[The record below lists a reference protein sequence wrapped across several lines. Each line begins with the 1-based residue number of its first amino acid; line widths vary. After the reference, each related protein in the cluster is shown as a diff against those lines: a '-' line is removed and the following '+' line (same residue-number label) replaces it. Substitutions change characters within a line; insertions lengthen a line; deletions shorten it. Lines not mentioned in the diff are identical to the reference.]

1 MQERRPLSRPQSLTD
16 AVVMYV
22 RDAVTNGELAPGQ
35 QLSEA
40 NLAQTLGT
48 SRGTVREAMRVL
60 ANLGLVSRSAHRGP
74 VVTLITPVR
83 AHEIYTMRDLLEST
97 AARMAAEG
105 GRIDPF
111 AMAML
116 EQRLQ
121 TMAEAARSLDVGGM
135 VEADMQFHRSL
146 SALSGHEL
154 LLEHLA
160 AIYTHTRRLLV
171 YSDLYESDFG
181 VVVERHAKLL
191 KTVATGDPDAIQR
204 AVSNHITEVG
214 HNIVAKMMA
223 GPPPTL
229 PARDGGNPAAGGSAD
244 GSRARED
251 RTSGGSALLT
261 RDP

>member
-1 MQERRPLSRPQSLTD
+1 
-16 AVVMYV
+16 MYV
-22 RDAVTNGELAPGQ
+22 RDAVINGELAPGQ

-60 ANLGLVSRSAHRGP
+60 GNLGLVSRSAHRGP
-74 VVTLITPVR
+74 VVTLLTPVH
-83 AHEIYTMRDLLEST
+83 ANEIYTLRDLLESS

-105 GRIDPF
+105 GHLGPE

-116 EQRLQ
+116 QQRLQ
-121 TMAEAARSLDVGGM
+121 TMSEAARSGDVGAM
-135 VEADMQFHRSL
+135 VEADMQLHQSL

-171 YSDLYESDFG
+171 YSDLYESDFD
-181 VVVERHAKLL
+181 VVVQRHARLL
-191 KTVATGDPDAIQR
+191 DTVRTGDPDAIQR
-204 AVSNHITEVG
+204 AVSSHITDVG
-214 HNIVAKMMA
+214 RNIVAKMTAAPPAAA
-223 GPPPTL
+223 GHDQAGT
-229 PARDGGNPAAGGSAD
+229 AAGGTDASPPWDELRSGA
-244 GSRARED
+244 GSV
-251 RTSGGSALLT
+251 LT